1 MVTFFVKSFALC
13 NLFVISFYS
22 LILLLLLG
30 IYPSLYS
37 PGAVVTP
44 LPVWLRMQQ
53 PQEEDAGSY
62 FTWRFRAASGDAAL
76 GSLPPLNSFCIC
88 IPPCHAPP
96 PPHLQPHRW
105 GMILT
110 LRTPGIE
117 HHISVIKR
125 MELLNAVFVCLFFK
139 ELMSSIDLQLGENS
153 VAQALRISHQSLKG
167 TIVQQSNKSVRS
179 SREQLEI

>member
-62 FTWRFRAASGDAAL
+62 FTWRFRAASRDAAL

-96 PPHLQPHRW
+96 PSFTASRVGHDTHIENPWHRASYFCNKTH
-105 GMILT
+105 GT
-110 LRTPGIE
+110 FE
-117 HHISVIKR
+117 CC
-125 MELLNAVFVCLFFK
+125 FFFFFK
-139 ELMSSIDLQLGENS
+139 ELMSSIDLRLGENS

-167 TIVQQSNKSVRS
+167 TTVQQNNKSVRS